1 MGKHGPATDTFTKW
15 ALNQT
20 GAGQTTYR
28 QFVRQNLPKY
38 RARGLS
44 NQDVSLW
51 RAHKRAC
58 GGRVSGIADGG
69 WCWHPLYKKL
79 QCGEPKQGAS

>member
-28 QFVRQNLPKY
+28 QF
-38 RARGLS
+38 
-44 NQDVSLW
+44 VSLW